1 MSEEE
6 IGQMGEAWL
15 RSALLTQK
23 YSHDP
28 GALMARFEQIFILP
42 PEPSAGNFLQILM
55 VYFSKLVSI
64 ERDVFRDLVSEL
76 PKHKQPNV
84 MTLYD
89 SIIEEGIEKGLQKGR
104 EEGREETKKQTVLT
118 GYKNGV
124 SIDILC
130 LLTGYGEVE
139 VLQILAEAEDANQ
152 A

>member
-1 MSEEE
+1 
-6 IGQMGEAWL
+6 
-15 RSALLTQK
+15 
-23 YSHDP
+23 
-28 GALMARFEQIFILP
+28 
-42 PEPSAGNFLQILM
+42 M
-55 VYFSKLVSI
+55 VYFSKLVAI
-64 ERDVFRDLVSEL
+64 ERDAFRDLVSEL

-130 LLTGYGEVE
+130 LLTGYSEVE

>member
-6 IGQMGEAWL
+6 IGQVGEAWL

-28 GALMARFEQIFILP
+28 TALMARFERIFAIP
-42 PEPSAGNFLQILM
+42 AEPGAGNFLQILM
-55 VYFSKLVSI
+55 VYFSRLVSI
-64 ERDVFRDLVSEL
+64 ERDIFRDLVSGL

-89 SIIEEGIEKGLQKGR
+89 SILEEGIEKGIEK
-104 EEGREETKKQTVLT
+104 GREETKKQTVLT

-124 SIDILC
+124 SIEILC
-130 LLTGYGEVE
+130 LLTGYSEVE
-139 VLQILAEAEDANQ
+139 VLQILAEAEDAKQ